1 MQLKKILYIILM
13 ALPILVTLAL
23 LPSMPDQVPMH
34 YGFDSQVN
42 RWGSKYEM
50 LIFPVLTLVAG
61 IFLLASGSWSQKKGR
76 ISADSE
82 EYHTLLPSNDKKRYS
97 FLDDSILLT
106 GTATLIL
113 FNALAYVF
121 LYMSLYADN
130 EDFSV
135 IGSER
140 IIFGLLGLFM
150 IFVGNVMP
158 NLKKNSIF
166 GLRNKWSLKNDTA
179 WKKSQ
184 HAAGIACI
192 LSGIAIALLCVVA
205 SGQTCIWGTLII
217 LAIMLVIDLYC
228 SRKAAEEC

>member
-1 MQLKKILYIILM
+1 MQLKKILYIVLM

-113 FNALAYVF
+113 FNALTYVF

-130 EDFSV
+130 EDVSV

-140 IIFGLLGLFM
+140 SIFGLLGLFM

>member
-97 FLDDSILLT
+97 FLDNSILLT

-113 FNALAYVF
+113 FNALTYVF

>member
-1 MQLKKILYIILM
+1 MQLKKILYIVLM

-97 FLDDSILLT
+97 FLDDSSLLT

-113 FNALAYVF
+113 FTPLTYVF
-121 LYMSLYADN
+121 LYMSLHADN
-130 EDFSV
+130 EDSSV

-192 LSGIAIALLCVVA
+192 LSGIAIALLCVVT

>member
-1 MQLKKILYIILM
+1 MQLKKILYIVLM
-13 ALPILVTLAL
+13 TLPILVTLAL

-50 LIFPVLTLVAG
+50 LIFPVLTLVVG

-113 FNALAYVF
+113 FNALTYVF
-121 LYMSLYADN
+121 LYMSLHADN

-158 NLKKNSIF
+158 NLRKNSIF

-184 HAAGIACI
+184 HAAGITCI
-192 LSGIAIALLCVVA
+192 LSGIAIALLCVFT

-217 LAIMLVIDLYC
+217 LVIMLVIDLYY

>member
-1 MQLKKILYIILM
+1 MQLKKILYIVLM

-50 LIFPVLTLVAG
+50 LFFPVLTLVAG

-113 FNALAYVF
+113 FNALTYVF

>member
-1 MQLKKILYIILM
+1 MQLKKILYIVLM

-50 LIFPVLTLVAG
+50 LIFPVLTLVVG

-113 FNALAYVF
+113 FNALTYVF
-121 LYMSLYADN
+121 LYMSLSADN

-192 LSGIAIALLCVVA
+192 LSGIAIALLCVVT

>member
-1 MQLKKILYIILM
+1 MQLKKILYIVLM

-113 FNALAYVF
+113 FNALTYVF

>member
-1 MQLKKILYIILM
+1 MQLKKILYIVLM

-50 LIFPVLTLVAG
+50 LIFPVLTLVVG

-113 FNALAYVF
+113 FNALTYVF
-121 LYMSLYADN
+121 LYMSLSADN

-135 IGSER
+135 IDSER

-192 LSGIAIALLCVVA
+192 LSGIAIALLCVVT

>member
-1 MQLKKILYIILM
+1 M
-13 ALPILVTLAL
+13 
-23 LPSMPDQVPMH
+23 
-34 YGFDSQVN
+34 
-42 RWGSKYEM
+42 
-50 LIFPVLTLVAG
+50 
-61 IFLLASGSWSQKKGR
+61 
-76 ISADSE
+76 
-82 EYHTLLPSNDKKRYS
+82 LPSNDKKRYS

-113 FNALAYVF
+113 FNALTYVF
-121 LYMSLYADN
+121 LYMSLHADN

-192 LSGIAIALLCVVA
+192 LSGIAIALLCVVT

>member
-1 MQLKKILYIILM
+1 MQLKKILYIVLM
-13 ALPILVTLAL
+13 ALPILITLAL

-50 LIFPVLTLVAG
+50 LIFPVLTLVVG

-113 FNALAYVF
+113 FNALTYVF
-121 LYMSLYADN
+121 LYMSLSADN

-192 LSGIAIALLCVVA
+192 LSGIAIALLCVVT

>member
-113 FNALAYVF
+113 FNALTYVF

>member
-1 MQLKKILYIILM
+1 MQLKKILYIVLM

-113 FNALAYVF
+113 FNALTYVF
-121 LYMSLYADN
+121 LYMSLSADN

-192 LSGIAIALLCVVA
+192 LSGIAIALLCVVT